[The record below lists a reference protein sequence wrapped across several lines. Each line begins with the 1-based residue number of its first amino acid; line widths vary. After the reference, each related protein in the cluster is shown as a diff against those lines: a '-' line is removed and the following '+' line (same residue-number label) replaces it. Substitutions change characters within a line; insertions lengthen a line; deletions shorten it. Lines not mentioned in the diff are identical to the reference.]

1 MLALA
6 LSLMG
11 SVGGDRRETLST
23 IPSSAASLIGEALN
37 LFGLAAICLPGDLLG
52 PLGYVLKAYFRP
64 WLFVKPLK
72 IDCRDLV
79 RSREITAAF

>member
-1 MLALA
+1 MLALV

-23 IPSSAASLIGEALN
+23 IPSSAASLIGEALH
-37 LFGLAAICLPGDLLG
+37 LFGLGATCLPGDLLC
-52 PLGYVLKAYFRP
+52 PLAVRSEGVFSP

-72 IDCRDLV
+72 IDCRDLAPV
-79 RSREITAAF
+79 AGRPF